1 MHPTGTE
8 QAKYT
13 LRLVAWEMTRACTLA
28 CRHCRASAQNG
39 PYEGELTT
47 QECFAVL
54 DSIASMGPCIVILT
68 GGEPMLRSD
77 IFDIARYSTSK
88 GLRMVMATCGSLLDQ
103 SSCKSLRESGVT
115 RISLSIDGIDAASHD
130 AFRGVDGAYDVVMR
144 AIKELK
150 SAGIEFQIN
159 TTITKSNVHELRGIY
174 EKAVELGAAAFHP
187 FLLVPTGRAAELTDQ
202 IISAQAYEDVLH
214 QIYEIHLERKIQVKP
229 TCAPHYYRIFRE
241 REKAQGRA
249 VTRESHGLDAM
260 TKGCLGGQGFA
271 FISHKGIVQI
281 CGFLDM
287 EAGNLR
293 IEKFDFVKIWRE
305 SALFEQ
311 IRAVD
316 KYHGKCGRCEY
327 RRVCGGCRARAL
339 TITGDF
345 LGDEPQC
352 LYEPAVPRG

>member
-1 MHPTGTE
+1 
-8 QAKYT
+8 
-13 LRLVAWEMTRACTLA
+13 
-28 CRHCRASAQNG
+28 
-39 PYEGELTT
+39 
-47 QECFAVL
+47 
-54 DSIASMGPCIVILT
+54 MGSCIVILT

-77 IFDIARYSTSK
+77 IFDIARYGTAK
-88 GLRMVMATCGSLLDQ
+88 GLRMVMATCGSQLDK
-103 SSCKSLRESGVT
+103 SSCNALRESGIS

-130 AFRGVDGAYDVVMR
+130 AFRGVNGAYDIVMK
-144 AIKELK
+144 AVKELK
-150 SAGIEFQIN
+150 CAGIEFQVN
-159 TTITKSNVHELRGIY
+159 TTITRSNVKDLRGIY
-174 EKAVELGAAAFHP
+174 YKAVELGAAAFHP
-187 FLLVPTGRAAELTDQ
+187 FLLVPIGRAAELTDQ
-202 IISAQAYEDVLH
+202 IISAQEYENVLH

-241 REKAQGRA
+241 REKAQGRT
-249 VTRESHGLDAM
+249 VTRESHGMDAM

-293 IEKFDFVKIWRE
+293 FEKFDFVKIWRE

-311 IRAVD
+311 VRSVD
-316 KYHGKCGRCEY
+316 RYHGKCGRCEY
-327 RRVCGGCRARAL
+327 RCVCGGCRARAL

-352 LYEPAVPRG
+352 LYEPAVSK